1 MKLFSFL
8 TVLFISVIVV
18 AQPADNPKLKPF
30 IDKFWQCIDEI
41 KKIEAGVT
49 GKIQPDATNKNPEA
63 NSEASAGGD
72 EITRKLKI
80 IADNAK
86 RQIEHI
92 KKRDPNYD
100 VSKMEALIKPYFD
113 AQQASVDANNK
124 RIKASIFHD
133 SDEGCYG
140 LFKKNTTTEFRQ
152 TGNVE
157 EDMKTHIAQL
167 EAYNKLLENILK
179 NHMAGVETCH
189 DYIKTRTDDAKQ
201 RLAELIRKMEIID
214 AEIGVKQLY
223 RELLGEEAYW
233 KAAMQLYP
241 DISGAAEVHAAIQKQ
256 IQSVGG
262 LDGLLAK
269 AKARKIE
276 RLKNTFMPKA
286 VVVNAALEA
295 EFKEAFLAEGWGETI
310 IKINIQT
317 REWSVVRNSLTGAIL
332 YRTQSAAIVAKQKSG
347 NCIMYDFAIK
357 QQYTGSGYSA
367 VSSRASHGILADEFL
382 CENVNK

>member
-1 MKLFSFL
+1 MKTISLLLALFSCSL
-8 TVLFISVIVV
+8 LM
-18 AQPADNPKLKPF
+18 AQPADNAKLKPF
-30 IDKFWQCIDEI
+30 IDKFYQYIDEI
-41 KKIEAGVT
+41 KKIESEAVKPQFVST
-49 GKIQPDATNKNPEA
+49 TKNTEA

-72 EITRKLKI
+72 VITRKLKI

-92 KKRDPNYD
+92 KKRDPGYD
-100 VSKMEALIKPYFD
+100 VSKMEALIQPYFD
-113 AQQASVDANNK
+113 AQQALVDANNK
-124 RIKASIFHD
+124 RMKASIFHD
-133 SDEGCYG
+133 SDDGCYG

-157 EDMKTHIAQL
+157 EDTKTHIAQL

-179 NHMAGVETCH
+179 NHMAGVDACH

-223 RELLGEEAYW
+223 RELLGEKAYW

-241 DISGAAEVHAAIQKQ
+241 DINGAAEVHTAIQKQ
-256 IQSVGG
+256 IQSIGG

-269 AKARKIE
+269 AKARKME

-286 VVVNAALEA
+286 IVVNAALEA

-317 REWSVVRNSLTGAIL
+317 REWSVVRNSLTGTIL

-347 NCIMYDFAIK
+347 NCVMYDYTIK
-357 QQYTGSGYSA
+357 QQHSGSGYSS
-367 VSSRASHGILADEFL
+367 VSSRSSHGVLADEFL
-382 CENVNK
+382 CENAR

>member
-1 MKLFSFL
+1 MKSVFLAFALILSFVSF
-8 TVLFISVIVV
+8 T
-18 AQPADNPKLKPF
+18 QPADNSKLKPF
-30 IDKFWQCIDEI
+30 IDKFNQYMEEI
-41 KKIEAGVT
+41 KKIESGAKT
-49 GKIQPDATNKNPEA
+49 TAQPVPANKNSEYK
-63 NSEASAGGD
+63 SEAPAG
-72 EITRKLKI
+72 ENNNVVKLKI

-100 VSKMEALIKPYFD
+100 VSKMEALIQPYFD
-113 AQQASVDANNK
+113 AQQASVDANKN
-124 RIKASIFHD
+124 RLKASIFHD

-157 EDMKTHIAQL
+157 EDTKTHIAQL

-269 AKARKIE
+269 AKARKME

-317 REWSVVRNSLTGAIL
+317 REWSVIRNSLTGAIL
-332 YRTQSAAIVAKQKSG
+332 YRTQSAAIVAKQKTG

-357 QQYTGSGYSA
+357 QQYTGSGYSS
-367 VSSRASHGILADEFL
+367 VSSRSSHGILADEFL
-382 CENVNK
+382 CENAKK